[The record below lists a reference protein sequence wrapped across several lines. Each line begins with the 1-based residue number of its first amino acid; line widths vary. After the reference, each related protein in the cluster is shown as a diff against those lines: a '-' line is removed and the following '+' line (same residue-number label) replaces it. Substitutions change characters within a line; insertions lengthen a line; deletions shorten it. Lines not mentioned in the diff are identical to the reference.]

1 MNNDFDQYIEN
12 LMPFIKNEFVEKQK
26 KEYSPIA
33 KEILNKSNVSDK
45 VDISTWDYNDWKI
58 FQEMYKFEKEVPA
71 DLLFSKTLPIKD
83 ILIIEDSQ
91 KLRVTI
97 MDDYAEKIDAMKE
110 NAEKPLIIGAIE
122 YSTWQNG
129 NSPVQYGM
137 SSWSGIFAMVLLHG
151 YDKIMLQYCGENEK
165 EVLLQNFGR
174 DPYYENSES
183 LEELISYSALSD
195 WYFIQLSLLNPA
207 TKVLFSN
214 PTIMRVPV
222 KNKPGTGKQKRKCRY
237 VKTYTIKGCDIKK
250 HFYDSNNKINRKCLC
265 WYVIGHWREYK
276 TGQKIF
282 IQGYWK
288 GALRETKRNYDD
300 GRERI
305 IDAEVLE

>member
-1 MNNDFDQYIEN
+1 MNDDLDQYIEN
-12 LMPFIKNEFVEKQK
+12 LMPFMKNKLVEKQK

-33 KEILNKSNVSDK
+33 KRILNESNVSDK
-45 VDISTWDYNDWKI
+45 VDISTWDYDDWKI
-58 FQEMYKFEKEVPA
+58 FHEMYKFEKEVPA

-91 KLRVTI
+91 KFRVTI

-122 YSTWQNG
+122 YFTEGDRVSFRC
-129 NSPVQYGM
+129 V
-137 SSWSGIFAMVLLHG
+137 FAMVLLYG
-151 YDKIMLQYCGENEK
+151 IDKIMLQYCGENEK
-165 EVLLQNFGR
+165 EVLLQNFGV

-183 LEELISYSALSD
+183 LEELISYGALSD
-195 WYFIQLSLLNPA
+195 WYFIQLNLLNPA

-222 KNKPGTGKQKRKCRY
+222 KNKPSTGKQKRKCRY

-288 GALRETKRNYDD
+288 GALKETKRNYDD
-300 GRERI
+300 VRERI
-305 IDAEVLE
+305 IGAEVENE

>member
-1 MNNDFDQYIEN
+1 MNDNLDQYIEN
-12 LMPFIKNEFVEKQK
+12 LMPFIKNELVKKQK

-33 KEILNKSNVSDK
+33 KRILNESNVSDK
-45 VDISTWDYNDWKI
+45 VDISTWDYDDWKI
-58 FQEMYKFEKEVPA
+58 FHEMYKFEKEVPA

-91 KLRVTI
+91 KFRVTI

-110 NAEKPLIIGAIE
+110 NAKEPLIIGAIE
-122 YSTWQNG
+122 YFTEDDRVSYHC
-129 NSPVQYGM
+129 V
-137 SSWSGIFAMVLLHG
+137 FAMVLLYG
-151 YDKIMLQYCGENEK
+151 MDKIMLQYCGENEK
-165 EVLLQNFGR
+165 EVLLQNFGV
-174 DPYYENSES
+174 DPYYENHES
-183 LEELISYSALSD
+183 IEELISEGALSD

-265 WYVIGHWREYK
+265 WYVIGHWRKYN

-305 IDAEVLE
+305 IDAEVME

>member
-1 MNNDFDQYIEN
+1 MNNDLDQYIEN
-12 LMPFIKNEFVEKQK
+12 LMPFIKNELVEKQK

-33 KEILNKSNVSDK
+33 KRILNESNVSDK
-45 VDISTWDYNDWKI
+45 VDISTWDYNDWEI
-58 FQEMYKFEKEVPA
+58 FHEMYKFEKEVPA

-91 KLRVTI
+91 KFRVTI
-97 MDDYAEKIDAMKE
+97 MDDYAEKIDAIKE
-110 NAEKPLIIGAIE
+110 NAKKPLIIGAIE
-122 YSTWQNG
+122 YFTEGDRGSFRC
-129 NSPVQYGM
+129 V
-137 SSWSGIFAMVLLHG
+137 FAMVLLYG
-151 YDKIMLQYCGENEK
+151 IDKIMLQYCGENEK
-165 EVLLQNFGR
+165 EVLLQNFGV
-174 DPYYENSES
+174 DPYHENSES
-183 LEELISYSALSD
+183 LEKLISYGALSD

-250 HFYDSNNKINRKCLC
+250 HFHDSNNKINRKCLC

-288 GALRETKRNYDD
+288 GALKETKRNYDD

-305 IDAEVLE
+305 IDAEVIRNASS